1 MLPFDSTLANFGA
14 IASIVGLVLAVV
26 VTLVFHVRPRFF
38 WFLGS
43 SGIDDEPIPKV
54 DRASAP
60 VLTQTTFLPASPN
73 PSLGLQQMLE
83 SAKLVNS
90 GSDRSD
96 ALRLVAE
103 HAVRHGAYEK
113 AIEAGE
119 ADSSHYSKSETLK
132 FVAISAARGGSF
144 EGAARAAKKIPSV
157 YTQGETTKKIL
168 EIQSNLEKGRLER
181 Q

>member
-26 VTLVFHVRPRFF
+26 TLVFRVRPRFF
-38 WFLGS
+38 RFLGS
-43 SGIDDEPIPKV
+43 PSIDDEAIPKAN
-54 DRASAP
+54 RASAQ

-73 PSLGLQQMLE
+73 LSLRLQQMLE
-83 SAKLVNS
+83 SAKSVTSYS
-90 GSDRSD
+90 GRSD

-113 AIEAGE
+113 AIEAGQ

-144 EGAARAAKKIPSV
+144 EEAARAAKKIPSV

-168 EIQSNLEKGRLER
+168 EIQSNLEKGHLER

>member
-26 VTLVFHVRPRFF
+26 TLVFRVRPRFF
-38 WFLGS
+38 RFLGS
-43 SGIDDEPIPKV
+43 PSIDDEAIPKANG
-54 DRASAP
+54 ASAQ
-60 VLTQTTFLPASPN
+60 VLTQTTLLPASPN
-73 PSLGLQQMLE
+73 LSLGLQQMLE
-83 SAKLVNS
+83 SAKSLTS
-90 GSDRSD
+90 ASDRSD

-113 AIEAGE
+113 AIEAGQ

-144 EGAARAAKKIPSV
+144 EEAARAAKKIPSV

-168 EIQSNLEKGRLER
+168 EIQCNLEKGHLER